1 MPFEVT
7 LAITGA
13 SGAPYAKRLLQVL
26 LDQQA
31 TVHLLVSKAALM
43 VMAQEDQ
50 TPWPSNH
57 EKMKQHIRETLSA
70 NGELIVYGKEDW
82 SSPVASGSGAP
93 ETMII
98 CPCSMGTMAAIATGQ
113 CDNLI
118 ERGADVAL
126 KEENKLIIVP
136 RESPFSEIHLK
147 NMLALKQAGAT
158 IIPASPGFYHQPKTI
173 EDLID
178 FIVARILKSA
188 GLKQR
193 LLAPWGRGT

>member
-1 MPFEVT
+1 MSIEIT

-26 LDQQA
+26 LEKQA

-43 VMAQEDQ
+43 VLAQEDN

-57 EKMKQHIRETLSA
+57 DKMKQHIRETLST
-70 NGELIVYGKEDW
+70 NGHLHVYGKEDW

-98 CPCSMGTMAAIATGQ
+98 CPCSMGSMAAIATGQ

-118 ERGADVAL
+118 ERAADVAL
-126 KEENKLIIVP
+126 KESNKLIIVP
-136 RESPFSEIHLK
+136 RETPLSEIHLK
-147 NMLALKQAGAT
+147 NMLSLKQAGA
-158 IIPASPGFYHQPKTI
+158 IILPASPGFYHQPKSI

-178 FIVARILKSA
+178 FVVARILKAA
-188 GLKQR
+188 GIKQD
-193 LLAPWGRGT
+193 LLAPWGRE